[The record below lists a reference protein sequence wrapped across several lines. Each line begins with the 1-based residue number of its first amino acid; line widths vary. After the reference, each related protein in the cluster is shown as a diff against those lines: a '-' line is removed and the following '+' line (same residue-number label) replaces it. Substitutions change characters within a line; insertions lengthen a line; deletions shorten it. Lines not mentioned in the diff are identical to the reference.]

1 MAKKNRKNGSIV
13 EFAKSDLFKLDLS
26 EARDLDRAILKEM
39 AFDRRM
45 LLAHVKQTN
54 RRFSALED
62 RVDNI
67 EDQLKELIGDEPEP
81 IDVEAEK

>member
-1 MAKKNRKNGSIV
+1 MAKKNRKNGALV
-13 EFAKSDLFKLDLS
+13 ELGKSDLSKLDLS
-26 EARDLDRAILKEM
+26 EARDLDRQLLKEM

-45 LLAHVKQTN
+45 LLAHVKQTGQ
-54 RRFSALED
+54 RFQALEN

-67 EDQLKELIGDEPEP
+67 EDQLRELVGEEPEP

>member
-1 MAKKNRKNGSIV
+1 MAKKKRNGSLV
-13 EFAKSDLFKLDLS
+13 ALKGTDLTKLDLS

-54 RRFSALED
+54 RRFSALEE

-67 EDQLKELIGDEPEP
+67 EGQLQELVGEEPEA